1 MSDWIDELECLI
13 EEYIPAVDKGIQE
26 SLKNGPLA
34 GYPIEDIS
42 IRLVHGSYHDVDSNE
57 MAFKIA
63 GSMAIKAALIKCS
76 PKLMEPMM
84 DLEVVMPDDYL
95 GSVMGDVTKRRGRVS
110 GTDPRNKAQ
119 VLAATVPLSEMFG
132 YATDLRSITQGRAV
146 FTMQFGHYD
155 KVPASIQEQVVEKFK
170 GKPVV

>member
-1 MSDWIDELECLI
+1 M
-13 EEYIPAVDKGIQE
+13 DKGVKE
-26 SLKNGPLA
+26 GLKNGPLA
-34 GYPIEDIS
+34 GYPIEDIN
-42 IRLVHGSYHDVDSNE
+42 ITLVFGSYHDVDSNE

-63 GSMAIKAALIKCS
+63 GSMAIKNALIKCS

-95 GSVMGDVTKRRGRVS
+95 GAVMGDVTKRRGTVK
-110 GTDPRNKAQ
+110 GFNPRNNTQ
-119 VLAATVPLSEMFG
+119 VLTAVVPLSEMFG

-155 KVPASIQEQVVEKFK
+155 KVPSSIQERIVEKFK
-170 GKPVV
+170 GKVVV